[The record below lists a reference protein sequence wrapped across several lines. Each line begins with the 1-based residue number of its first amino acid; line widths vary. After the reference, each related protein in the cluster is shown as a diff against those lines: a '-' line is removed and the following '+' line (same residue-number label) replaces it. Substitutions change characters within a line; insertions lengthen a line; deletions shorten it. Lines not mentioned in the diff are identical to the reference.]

1 LASRRLLLWTK
12 PRAQDLNNFISIKH
26 DSRQRQFDAG
36 GFDFLGGF

>member
-12 PRAQDLNNFISIKH
+12 PRAQDLNNIFSIEP

-36 GFDFLGGF
+36 GF